1 MSNTPTIIG
10 FGSTARVGKDV
21 AARIIDNRN
30 GLDNRV
36 RRVAFA
42 DFVKEDL
49 NNFCIKHYSISAYTE
64 KAEEKQIIR
73 PLLIGHGNA
82 MRALN
87 PDYWIDRAFEHI
99 DFDSPELDYIIF
111 TDVRFP
117 NEVARIKSVAPRS
130 RSFYVQVYAD
140 DSPPVIESEIEQYD
154 KMVALA
160 DYFLY
165 NPFKA
170 PKLAGNADLQL
181 DAYTENIRTMLG
193 HFRVLEQSYDN
204 FLDSRSSC
212 KVRYAKFFNNTEK
225 SE

>member
-1 MSNTPTIIG
+1 MATTPTIIG

-49 NNFCIKHYSISAYTE
+49 NDFCIKHYNISAYTE
-64 KAEEKQIIR
+64 IAAEKQIIR

-99 DFDSPELDYIIF
+99 DFDSTGLDYIIF

-117 NEVARIKSVAPRS
+117 NEVHRIKSVVPRS

-154 KMVALA
+154 EMVALA

-165 NPFKA
+165 NPFKD
-170 PKLAGNADLQL
+170 PKLVGNADLQL
-181 DAYTENIRTMLG
+181 DAYTENIRIMLD
-193 HFRVLEQSYDN
+193 HFRVLEQSYDD
-204 FLDSRSSC
+204 FLDSHRKRC
-212 KVRYAKFFNNTEK
+212 VKYFNNKENP
-225 SE
+225 E

>member
-1 MSNTPTIIG
+1 MATTPTIIG

-49 NNFCIKHYSISAYTE
+49 NDFCIKHYNISAYTE
-64 KAEEKQIIR
+64 IAAEKQIIR

-82 MRALN
+82 MRALT

-117 NEVARIKSVAPRS
+117 NEVHRIKSVAPRS

-193 HFRVLEQSYDN
+193 HFRILGESYND
-204 FLDSRSSC
+204 FLDSHSKMC
-212 KVRYAKFFNNTEK
+212 VK
-225 SE
+225 SLKNQENPE

>member
-1 MSNTPTIIG
+1 MSHTPTIIG

-21 AARIIDNRN
+21 AARIIEGR
-30 GLDNRV
+30 LDNRV
-36 RRVAFA
+36 HRVAFA
-42 DFVKEDL
+42 DSVKEDI
-49 NNFCIKHYSISAYTE
+49 NDFCIKHYNISAYTE
-64 KAEEKQIIR
+64 IAAEKQIIR

-117 NEVARIKSVAPRS
+117 NEVHRIKSVVPRS
-130 RSFYVQVYAD
+130 RSFYVQIYAD

-165 NPFKA
+165 NPFKD
-170 PKLAGNADLQL
+170 PKRAGNVDLQL
-181 DAYTENIRTMLG
+181 DAYTENIRIMLD
-193 HFRVLEQSYDN
+193 HFRVSEQSYDG
-204 FLDSRSSC
+204 FLDSHRKRCVEYLKNKES
-212 KVRYAKFFNNTEK
+212 TE
-225 SE
+225 